1 MSLEPSTVDGC
12 DNFVP
17 RGINLAQSAYF
28 MLSIC
33 DLIQPNFNNIRK
45 KNTNN
50 GEFHLFISS
59 ELFTNDDGLFFLR
72 ILRKKKNYKMHTFI
86 IFFFNLLKHF
96 GQI

>member
-45 KNTNN
+45 TNTNN

-72 ILRKKKNYKMHTFI
+72 ILRKKKELQNAYLYH
-86 IFFFNLLKHF
+86 FFF
-96 GQI
+96 QPS